1 MRFKSIEQFVSWL
14 NENSLSISDIDIKS
28 NCLPGG
34 HKLTESQSDQIIE
47 EQVIEESATIAE
59 PTIEIKSLSTQPRI
73 RTVLN
78 EAENAEAGNVWY
90 VDDFESVPDACSTSK
105 IVYKGDTFLM
115 NVCESDGQ
123 SNVNLVVEVNN
134 EIKRMSFALKKA
146 CTAEESYDM
155 ILAL

>member
-14 NENSLSISDIDIKS
+14 NENSLNISDIDIKS
-28 NCLPGG
+28 NCLPSE
-34 HKLTESQSDQIIE
+34 HKLVESVS
-47 EQVIEESATIAE
+47 EQVIEESVGAEDKIVE

-78 EAENAEAGNVWY
+78 EAENAEVGNVWY

-115 NVCESDGQ
+115 NVCESEGQ

-146 CTAEESYDM
+146 CTAEENYDM